1 MIQHLNLL
9 EKIFEMSILTNR
21 LKVNFHIDAIERDF
35 VFIRFKR
42 DKNGKWWGA
51 EELDSII
58 GDDYQAMSVGYAQ
71 YAYAMFEKKS
81 NDTYALLQ
89 KLRTDPKFASVSAIE
104 VKPQAVYIGNDEC
117 ICEVTLAR
125 LLINS
130 LGSSRSRFK
139 HLHFSNLTGALLK
152 VPPLTNKL
160 NKLYDAIGVAEI
172 TLGRDDSKTNEF
184 LLKVSVIS
192 YRKKVSILKEYK
204 GTAEL
209 RKILKRPEY
218 VFHSGTGTLRRW
230 LPSDGKETD
239 PTKSYIQCAKQG
251 KKLHTNFLEFGSI
264 AKFEKSRAGILFQ
277 VLNSIKEYLSEYM
290 SVDFS
295 TLKIDHSIELKNTIL
310 KNRNQLHSKLDGQA
324 IHIVDRVNDE
334 DSAELIITLNK
345 YLLPY
350 ITDEKLITVGKRD
363 KQGALNFR
371 IIHDAEFYETRGHK
385 DEYFP
390 STDKYQ
396 RQHLTI
402 ESTKSV
408 SDPDPIVKTIIKEH
422 LIKRDISSRTLNLF
436 DWAKLQLKGI
446 WTFAAWDED
455 TDHVIFMEVQPNGNF
470 EFYEIDGEDVLLHW
484 QKFDKYRKFMIEV
497 SSGDKIE
504 TLEGL
509 VISDTGDI
517 NQIFITDEI
526 SIPNL
531 SKIENILKEVET
543 ELPEHKRNGYELS
556 DIVEEFSQE
565 PSASDLDVEK
575 LKSFSSELKKIGS
588 QPISKVDFKSL
599 IAQYLGTK
607 RKTVDKEIDVSITS
621 EATYFRDY
629 LLDKYQ
635 IRLKLPQDNQS
646 KEDLFDASL
655 NIKYFGETE
664 KEAYYFVGDRR
675 ENVKFSFKDACHLRK
690 IVAVDGSKLIFRQL
704 LPTMDVDFVRTGQS
718 TVIPF
723 PFKYIREYKKFGVTK

>member
-1 MIQHLNLL
+1 
-9 EKIFEMSILTNR
+9 MSILTNR

-42 DKNGKWWGA
+42 DKNGKWWGT
-51 EELDSII
+51 EELDRII
-58 GDDYQAMSVGYAQ
+58 GEDYKAMSVGYAQ
-71 YAYAMFEKKS
+71 YAYAMFDKKS

-89 KLRTDPKFASVSAIE
+89 KLRTDPKFATVSAIE
-104 VKPQAVYIGNDEC
+104 VKPQAVYTGNDEC

-152 VPPLTNKL
+152 VPPLKD
-160 NKLYDAIGVAEI
+160 KLYDAISVAEI
-172 TLGRDDSKTNEF
+172 TLGRDERQTNEF
-184 LLKVSVIS
+184 LLKVSVVS

-204 GTAEL
+204 GTAQL
-209 RKILKRPEY
+209 KKILKRPEY
-218 VFHSGTGTLRRW
+218 AFHSGTETLRRW

-251 KKLHTNFLEFGSI
+251 KKLHTNFLEFESI
-264 AKFEKSRAGILFQ
+264 EKFEKSRAGILFQ
-277 VLNSIKEYLSEYM
+277 VFNSIQEYLFEYM
-290 SVDFS
+290 SVNFS
-295 TLKIDHSIELKNTIL
+295 TLEIDRSIELKNTLL
-310 KNRNQLHSKLDGQA
+310 KSPKQLYSKLDAQA

-334 DSAELIITLNK
+334 DSTNLVITLK
-345 YLLPY
+345 EFILPY

-363 KQGALNFR
+363 KENTLNFR
-371 IIHDAEFYETRGHK
+371 IIHDAEFYEKSGQK
-385 DEYFP
+385 DEYLP
-390 STDKYQ
+390 STDKFQ

-402 ESTKSV
+402 ESTKNV
-408 SDPDPIVKTIIKEH
+408 SKPIVKTIIKEQ

-455 TDHVIFMEVQPNGNF
+455 TDHVIFMEIQPNGNF
-470 EFYEIDGEDVLLHW
+470 EFYEINGQDILLPW
-484 QKFDKYRKFMIEV
+484 QKFDKYRKFMTEG

-509 VISDTGDI
+509 VISDAGDI

-526 SIPNL
+526 SIPDL
-531 SKIENILKEVET
+531 SKIEAILKELET
-543 ELPEHKRNGYELS
+543 ELPEDKLSGDELA
-556 DIVEEFSQE
+556 DLVEEFLQE
-565 PSASDLDVEK
+565 ASDLNLEK
-575 LKSFSSELKKIGS
+575 FESFSSELRKIGN
-588 QPISKVDFKSL
+588 QPISKRDFKRL
-599 IAQYLGTK
+599 IAQYLGTTK
-607 RKTVDKEIDVSITS
+607 KVGDKDIDVSSTS
-621 EATYFRDY
+621 EAIGFRDY
-629 LLDKYQ
+629 LLDKHQ
-635 IRLKLPQDNQS
+635 IRLKFPQDNQS

-664 KEAYYFVGDRR
+664 KEAYYLVGDRR
-675 ENVKFSFKDACHLRK
+675 DNVQLHFKDACHLRK
-690 IVAVDGSKLIFRQL
+690 IVAVDDPNAVNGSKLIFRQL
-704 LPTMDVDFVRTGQS
+704 LETMDVDFVRTGQS

-723 PFKYIREYKKFGVTK
+723 PFKYIREYKKFGHTK

>member
-1 MIQHLNLL
+1 
-9 EKIFEMSILTNR
+9 MSILTNR

-42 DKNGKWWGA
+42 DKNSKWWGA
-51 EELDSII
+51 EELDRII
-58 GDDYQAMSVGYAQ
+58 GEDYQAMSVGYAQ
-71 YAYAMFEKKS
+71 YAYGMFDKKS

-89 KLRTDPKFASVSAIE
+89 KLRTDPKFARVSAIE
-104 VKPQAVYIGNDEC
+104 VKPQAVYTGNDEC

-125 LLINS
+125 LLVNS

-139 HLHFSNLTGALLK
+139 HLHFSNLTGELLK
-152 VPPLTNKL
+152 VPPLN

-172 TLGRDDSKTNEF
+172 TLGRDESQTNEF
-184 LLKVSVIS
+184 LLKVSVVS

-204 GTAEL
+204 GAEL
-209 RKILKRPEY
+209 KKILNRPEY

-230 LPSDGKETD
+230 LRPDGKETD
-239 PTKSYIQCAKQG
+239 PTQSYIQCAKQG

-264 AKFEKSRAGILFQ
+264 NKFEKSRAGILFQ
-277 VLNSIKEYLSEYM
+277 VFNSIQEYLSEYM

-295 TLKIDHSIELKNTIL
+295 TLEIDHSIELKNTLL
-310 KNRNQLHSKLDGQA
+310 KSPQQLHSKLDGQA

-334 DSAELIITLNK
+334 DSADLIITLKK

-350 ITDEKLITVGKRD
+350 ITDQKLITVGKRD
-363 KQGALNFR
+363 KENALNFR
-371 IIHDAEFYETRGHK
+371 IIHDAEFYEKTGQK
-385 DEYFP
+385 DEYLP
-390 STDKYQ
+390 STDKFQ

-402 ESTKSV
+402 ESTKTV
-408 SDPDPIVKTIIKEH
+408 SEPIVKTVIKEQ
-422 LIKRDISSRTLNLF
+422 LIKREISSRTLNLF

-455 TDHVIFMEVQPNGNF
+455 TDHVIFMEIQPNGNF
-470 EFYEIDGEDVLLHW
+470 EFYEIDGKDILLHW
-484 QKFDKYRKFMIEV
+484 QKFDKYRKFMIDD
-497 SSGDKIE
+497 SSGKKIQ

-509 VISDTGDI
+509 VISDAGDI
-517 NQIFITDEI
+517 NQIFLTHEI
-526 SIPNL
+526 SIPDL
-531 SKIENILKEVET
+531 SKIEAILTEVET
-543 ELPEHKRNGYELS
+543 ELPENKKNGNDLA
-556 DIVEEFSQE
+556 DILEEFLQE
-565 PSASDLDVEK
+565 PSDLDIEK
-575 LKSFSSELKKIGS
+575 FQLLSSELRKIGS
-588 QPISKVDFKSL
+588 QPISKGDFKSL

-607 RKTVDKEIDVSITS
+607 RRTGDKEIDVSGTS
-621 EATYFRDY
+621 EAIRFRDY
-629 LLDKYQ
+629 LLYKHQ

-664 KEAYYFVGDRR
+664 KQAYYFVGERR
-675 ENVKFSFKDACHLRK
+675 EKVKFYFKDACHLRK
-690 IVAVDGSKLIFRQL
+690 IVAVDDSKLIFRQL

-723 PFKYIREYKKFGVTK
+723 PFKYIREYKKFYHTK

>member
-1 MIQHLNLL
+1 
-9 EKIFEMSILTNR
+9 MSILTNR

-51 EELDSII
+51 EELDRII

-104 VKPQAVYIGNDEC
+104 VKPQAVYTGNDEC
-117 ICEVTLAR
+117 ICGVTLAR

-152 VPPLTNKL
+152 VPPLKD
-160 NKLYDAIGVAEI
+160 KLYDAIGVAEI
-172 TLGRDDSKTNEF
+172 TLGRDESQTNKF
-184 LLKVSVIS
+184 LLKVSVAS

-209 RKILKRPEY
+209 KKIIKRPEY
-218 VFHSGTGTLRRW
+218 VFHSGTGTLRRS

-264 AKFEKSRAGILFQ
+264 EKFEKSRAGILFQ
-277 VLNSIKEYLSEYM
+277 VVNSIQEYLSEYM

-295 TLKIDHSIELKNTIL
+295 TLEINHSIELKNTLL
-310 KNRNQLHSKLDGQA
+310 KSPNQLHSKLEGQV

-334 DSAELIITLNK
+334 DSAELVTTLKK

-350 ITDEKLITVGKRD
+350 ITDEKLITFGKRD
-363 KQGALNFR
+363 KKGTLNFR
-371 IIHDAEFYETRGHK
+371 IIHDAEFYEKNGQK
-385 DEYFP
+385 DEYLP
-390 STDKYQ
+390 STEIYQ

-408 SDPDPIVKTIIKEH
+408 SDPIIKTIIKEQ

-455 TDHVIFMEVQPNGNF
+455 TNYVIFMEIQTNGNF
-470 EFYEIDGEDVLLHW
+470 EFYEIDGQDIFNW
-484 QKFDKYRKFMIEV
+484 QKFDQYRKFMTDG

-526 SIPNL
+526 TIPDL
-531 SKIENILKEVET
+531 YKIENILKEVET
-543 ELPEHKRNGYELS
+543 ELPENKRNGYELA
-556 DIVEEFSQE
+556 DIVDEFLQE

-575 LKSFSSELKKIGS
+575 LEAFSSELRKIGN
-588 QPISKVDFKSL
+588 QTISKVDFKSL
-599 IAQYLGTK
+599 ISQYLGTK
-607 RKTVDKEIDVSITS
+607 RKIEDKEIDVSSTS
-621 EATYFRDY
+621 EATRFRDH
-629 LLDKYQ
+629 LLDKHK

-655 NIKYFGETE
+655 NIKYFGQTE
-664 KEAYYFVGDRR
+664 KEAYYFVGERR
-675 ENVKFSFKDACHLRK
+675 EKVKFYFKDACHLRR
-690 IVAVDGSKLIFRQL
+690 IVAVDDSKLIFRQI

-723 PFKYIREYKKFGVTK
+723 PFKYIREYKKFGDTK